1 MKADECYLV
10 PMEKF
15 LCWVETHTE
24 KKLTKRKAKRA
35 YNKNKKRTF
44 LSEALEWLDALAFG
58 VFWVIIIN
66 QFLFQLFVIP
76 SPSMVSTLLVGDRVV
91 VNKTSYGIELYPT
104 GPKLFESERRV
115 QRDDIITFYNPEY
128 DSRGPVFDI
137 LSQAI
142 YMGTLSLV
150 NIDKD
155 SDGNVRERLFVK
167 RAAGLAGDR
176 VMFVDGNV
184 YIKAAGSG
192 EYIAESDFREANGL
206 STAPQRSVDESLY
219 DALKAVARIEAY
231 IEKDLSYPNYL
242 VKEYS
247 AMSGTEY
254 DYKFDL
260 YEFNRAY
267 YEELSFIDPSDRT
280 ARSSAQKYR
289 AGIYVPDGSVLPL
302 GDNRD
307 NSQDGRYFGPVS
319 EDDVNGQVVARFWP
333 LNRIS
338 VLTDD

>member
-1 MKADECYLV
+1 
-10 PMEKF
+10 MEKF
-15 LCWVETHTE
+15 LCWVEDTTV
-24 KKLTKRKAKRA
+24 KRLTKRKAKRL
-35 YNKNKKRTF
+35 YNKTKKRTF

-91 VNKTSYGIELYPT
+91 VSKTEYGIEIYPG
-104 GPKLFESERRV
+104 GPKLFESSSRV

-128 DSRGPVFDI
+128 DSKGPFFDI

-167 RAAGLAGDR
+167 RCAALAGDR
-176 VMFVDGNV
+176 VKFIDGDV
-184 YIKAAGSG
+184 YIKVAGSG
-192 EYIAESDFREANGL
+192 EYVKESELRETNSL
-206 STAPQRSVDESLY
+206 STAPQRSVDTSLY
-219 DALKAVARIEAY
+219 DALKSVARIEAY
-231 IEKDLSYPNYL
+231 SEKDLSYPQYL
-242 VKEYS
+242 VEEYRK
-247 AMSGTEY
+247 MSGGEY

-260 YEFNRAY
+260 YEYNRAY
-267 YEELSFIDPSDRT
+267 YDELNNIDPSDMTIR
-280 ARSSAQKYR
+280 ASLAKYM

-319 EDDVNGQVVARFWP
+319 EDDVNGRVIARFWP
-333 LNRIS
+333 LTRIS
-338 VLTDD
+338 ILTDD

>member
-1 MKADECYLV
+1 
-10 PMEKF
+10 MEKF
-15 LCWVETHTE
+15 LTWVEESTE
-24 KKLTKRKAKRA
+24 KRLTKKKAKKE
-35 YNKNKKRTF
+35 YNKNKKRTV
-44 LSEALEWLDALAFG
+44 LSEALEWLDALVFG

-91 VNKTSYGIELYPT
+91 VSKTSYGVEVYPG
-104 GPKLFESERRV
+104 GPKIFETNRRV

-128 DSRGPVFDI
+128 ESRGPFFDI

-155 SDGNVRERLFVK
+155 SDGNARERLFVK
-167 RAAGLAGDR
+167 RAAALSGDR
-176 VMFVDGNV
+176 VYFKDGNV
-184 YIKAAGSG
+184 LIKVAGSS
-192 EYIAESDFREANGL
+192 EYEEEESFRTNNNL
-206 STAPQRSVDESLY
+206 SLAPNRSVDETLY
-219 DALKAVARIEAY
+219 PALKAISKIECYA
-231 IEKDLSYPNYL
+231 KNGLSYPQYL
-242 VKEYS
+242 VEEYRPMANS
-247 AMSGTEY
+247 EW

-267 YEELSFIDPSDRT
+267 TEEDSFINPEDMT
-280 ARSSAQKYR
+280 KRSSNAKYR
-289 AGIYVPDGSVLPL
+289 AGIYVPEFSVLPL

-319 EDDVNGQVVARFWP
+319 EKKVNGSVIARFWP
-333 LNRIS
+333 PNRIK
-338 VLTDD
+338 VLTND

>member
-1 MKADECYLV
+1 
-10 PMEKF
+10 MEKF
-15 LCWVETHTE
+15 LCWVEDTTV
-24 KKLTKRKAKRA
+24 KRLTKRKAKRL
-35 YNKNKKRTF
+35 YNKTKKRTI

-91 VNKTSYGIELYPT
+91 VSKTEYGIEVYPG
-104 GPKLFESERRV
+104 GPKLFESTSRV

-128 DSRGPVFDI
+128 DSKGPFFDI

-167 RAAGLAGDR
+167 RCAALAGDR
-176 VMFVDGNV
+176 VRFIDGDV
-184 YIKAAGSG
+184 YIKVAGSG
-192 EYIAESDFREANGL
+192 EYVKESEFREENGL
-206 STAPQRSVDESLY
+206 SVAPVRSVDTSLY
-219 DALKAVARIEAY
+219 DALKSVARIEAY
-231 IEKDLSYPNYL
+231 NEKDLSYPKYL
-242 VKEYS
+242 VEEYKKM
-247 AMSGTEY
+247 AGGEY

-260 YEFNRAY
+260 YEYNRAY
-267 YEELSFIDPSDRT
+267 YDELNTIDPSDMTIR
-280 ARSSAQKYR
+280 AGLGKYR

-319 EDDVNGQVVARFWP
+319 EDDVNGRVIARFWP
-333 LNRIS
+333 ITRIG

>member
-1 MKADECYLV
+1 
-10 PMEKF
+10 MEKF
-15 LCWVETHTE
+15 LTWVEESTE
-24 KKLTKRKAKRA
+24 KRLTKKKAKKE
-35 YNKNKKRTF
+35 YNKNKKRTV
-44 LSEALEWLDALAFG
+44 LSEALEWLDALVFG

-91 VNKTSYGIELYPT
+91 VSKTSYGVEVYPR
-104 GPKLFESERRV
+104 GPKIFETNRRV

-128 DSRGPVFDI
+128 ESRGPFFDI

-155 SDGNVRERLFVK
+155 SDGNARERLFVK
-167 RAAGLAGDR
+167 RAAALSGDR
-176 VMFVDGNV
+176 VYFKDGNV
-184 YIKAAGSG
+184 LIKVAGSG
-192 EYIAESDFREANGL
+192 EYEEEESFRTNNNL
-206 STAPQRSVDESLY
+206 SLAPNRSVDETLY
-219 DALKAVARIEAY
+219 PALKAISKIECYA
-231 IEKDLSYPNYL
+231 KNGLSYPQYL
-242 VKEYS
+242 VEEYRPMANS
-247 AMSGTEY
+247 EW

-267 YEELSFIDPSDRT
+267 TEEDSFINPEDMT
-280 ARSSAQKYR
+280 KRSSNAKYR
-289 AGIYVPDGSVLPL
+289 AGIYVPEFSVLPL

-319 EDDVNGQVVARFWP
+319 EKKVNGSVIARFWP
-333 LNRIS
+333 LNRIK
-338 VLTDD
+338 VLTND

>member
-1 MKADECYLV
+1 
-10 PMEKF
+10 MEKF
-15 LCWVETHTE
+15 LCWVETTTE
-24 KKLTKRKAKRA
+24 TALTRRKAKRE
-35 YNKNKKRTF
+35 YNRTKKRTF
-44 LSEALEWLDALAFG
+44 LSEALEWLDALVFG

-76 SPSMVSTLLVGDRVV
+76 SPSMVSTLLVKDRVV
-91 VNKTSYGIELYPT
+91 VDKTRYGIEIYPG
-104 GPKLFESERRV
+104 GPKLFESSRRV

-128 DSRGPVFDI
+128 ESRGPFFDI

-167 RAAGLAGDR
+167 RAAALGGDR
-176 VMFVDGNV
+176 VQFIDGDV

-192 EYIAESDFREANGL
+192 EYEKESDFRSRNGL
-206 STAPQRSVDESLY
+206 SSAPQRSVDVTLY
-219 DALKAVARIEAY
+219 DSLKAVARIEAY
-231 IEKDLSYPNYL
+231 IEKGLSYPEYL
-242 VKEYS
+242 VEEYK
-247 AMSGTEY
+247 AMAGGEY

-267 YEELSFIDPSDRT
+267 YTELSSIDPSDMN
-280 ARSSAQKYR
+280 ARSDKGRYDAP
-289 AGIYVPDGSVLPL
+289 IYVPSGSVLPL

-319 EDDVNGQVVARFWP
+319 EDDVNGRVVARFWP
-333 LNRIS
+333 LNRLA

>member
-1 MKADECYLV
+1 MKGDECYFV
-10 PMEKF
+10 SMEKF

-24 KKLTKRKAKRA
+24 KKLTKRKAKRL
-35 YNKNKKRTF
+35 YNKTKKRTF

-150 NIDKD
+150 NIDRD

-167 RAAGLAGDR
+167 RAAGLSGDS
-176 VMFVDGNV
+176 VKFIDGNV
-184 YIKAAGSG
+184 YIKVAGSG
-192 EYIAESDFREANGL
+192 EYVAEDEFREENGL
-206 STAPQRSVDESLY
+206 SSAPERSVDETLY

-231 IEKDLSYPNYL
+231 IEKGVSYPSYL

-247 AMSGTEY
+247 SMSGTEY

-267 YEELSFIDPSDRT
+267 YEELSFLDPSDRS
-280 ARSSAQKYR
+280 ARSSAQKYT
-289 AGIYVPDGSVLPL
+289 ASIYVPDGCVLPL

-319 EDDVNGQVVARFWP
+319 EDDINGQVIARFWP
-333 LNRIS
+333 LSRIS

>member
-1 MKADECYLV
+1 
-10 PMEKF
+10 MEKF
-15 LCWVETHTE
+15 LCWVERTTE
-24 KKLTKRKAKRA
+24 KKLTKRKAKKL
-35 YNKNKKRTF
+35 YNKTKKRTF
-44 LSEALEWLDALAFG
+44 LSEALEWLDALVFG

-91 VNKTSYGIELYPT
+91 VNKTSYGIEVYPG
-104 GPKLFESERRV
+104 GPKLFESARRV

-128 DSRGPVFDI
+128 ESRGPVFDI

-155 SDGNVRERLFVK
+155 SDGSVRERLFVK
-167 RAAGLAGDR
+167 RAAALSGDR
-176 VMFVDGNV
+176 VQFIDGNV
-184 YIKAAGSG
+184 YIKVAGSG
-192 EYIAESDFREANGL
+192 EYVVEEDFRENNGL
-206 STAPQRSVDESLY
+206 SSAPKRSVDTTLY

-231 IEKDLSYPNYL
+231 IESDLSYPQYL
-242 VKEYS
+242 ASEYS
-247 AMSGTEY
+247 PMAGSDY

-267 YEELSFIDPSDRT
+267 YEELSFIDPSDMTIRGG
-280 ARSSAQKYR
+280 AEGYR
-289 AGIYVPDGSVLPL
+289 VGIYVPDYSVLPL

-319 EDDVNGQVVARFWP
+319 ETDVNGSVVARFWP
-333 LNRIS
+333 LNRIA